1 MATKT
6 RSTTPTLLTLDAAMD
21 LIIKAATDVG
31 LTASR
36 AAASSTDPER
46 QRLESICDA
55 AVRVVSPSSYVN
67 GISIRR
73 ILQNSVWSVLEQAGA
88 ETRFV
93 GYGLDFEVKT
103 PSGVLY
109 VRVNANDRRPD
120 RGGQRH
126 DSSVSAPTPTGPDS
140 TSKDNEE
147 EGKNPFFW

>member
-6 RSTTPTLLTLDAAMD
+6 RSTTPTQLTLDAAMD

-109 VRVNANDRRPD
+109 VRVNTSDNRNNNNRP
-120 RGGQRH
+120 
-126 DSSVSAPTPTGPDS
+126 SSTPPDS
-140 TSKDNEE
+140 TPPAGADSDSGEE
-147 EGKNPFFW
+147 DPFF